1 MVTTWPGACA
11 PPHQEH
17 LRLIGLTGHGR
28 EEDRSLARDVGFDA
42 YLIKPGD
49 IDELQSL
56 LEQARPKS
64 TK

>member
-1 MVTTWPGACA
+1 
-11 PPHQEH
+11 